1 MVINMHISVLLQES
15 IAALNLKEDGIYVD
29 ATLGYAGHSSEIL
42 KRVRRGCLF
51 AFDQDSEAI
60 NFSKNKLSSI
70 GNNYEIIKSNFS
82 TQFTLNK
89 EVADAI
95 SEIRR
100 IQENECKHKYK
111 DGFCSICGREQI

>member
-1 MVINMHISVLLQES
+1 MDNKEIKKRINE
-15 IAALNLKEDGIYVD
+15 LN
-29 ATLGYAGHSSEIL
+29 
-42 KRVRRGCLF
+42 
-51 AFDQDSEAI
+51 
-60 NFSKNKLSSI
+60 
-70 GNNYEIIKSNFS
+70 EIIKSNFS

-95 SEIRR
+95 SEIKR